1 MRKQP
6 SQLTRLIW
14 DFYRENQ
21 TELQK
26 LKLLGKCKVFRRWGV
41 LNIRCW
47 NGEIAE
53 TVISLRSLI
62 EEPIAKLRI
71 AREIQIS
78 VDNTQIALFEIGKSQ
93 GIKNQSSRNCEK
105 MKDEA

>member
-1 MRKQP
+1 MRKQT

-26 LKLLGKCKVFRRWGV
+26 LKLLGKCKVFRSWGV
-41 LNIRCW
+41 LHIRC
-47 NGEIAE
+47 GDRKIAE

-78 VDNTQIALFEIGKSQ
+78 VNNTPITLLQIGKPSPRT
-93 GIKNQSSRNCEK
+93 KDKE
-105 MKDEA
+105 MKER